1 MYKRQEPEPA
11 PEAESEAESDPKAR
25 VQDDPADEPRDEK
38 PSNEPDIDVDAD
50 AEGEDDSQAM
60 PRLTYTE
67 PPAKADEPAQPMRS
81 DANKETTLS
90 DKLPLALVT
99 AIRAPIFS
107 LDTTATTV
115 SPWSLLE
122 HLDPQTSAALMRMDD
137 APSIDPE
144 QLDFDKL
151 FPELPPYAP
160 PNASDD
166 PASQKRLDESQAQS
180 TRLVHVSRLLDAK
193 PILVSTLDPARYREN
208 GHWVDTS
215 EWAERMPHAPEVSP
229 PYVAGVPPGSLLF
242 SRCLLYTPHLPIQT
256 HACNNCRGRVSR
268 MRLCRRSPS
277 STTTIGPW
285 WPICSMQHVL
295 SFPQRSARHGTATTD
310 ANGSPPPPI
319 SGPPVQR
326 LVTANKRTGSTCW
339 I

>member
-1 MYKRQEPEPA
+1 MQTDFREERKWKLAMAYEFAHQIAQWHRSSPEERASLCVSRRRIEPMQWEEPEPA
-11 PEAESEAESDPKAR
+11 PESEREPELEPELELEPESEADPDPKAR
-25 VQDDPADEPRDEK
+25 VKDDTADEPKDEK
-38 PSNEPDIDVDAD
+38 PRDEPDIDVDAD
-50 AEGEDDSQAM
+50 AEGEEDSQTM

-67 PPAKADEPAQPMRS
+67 PPAKADEPVPPMRS

-115 SPWSLLE
+115 SPWSMLE
-122 HLDPQTSAALMRMDD
+122 HLDPQTSAALMRMDH

-166 PASQKRLDESQAQS
+166 PSTQKRRDESQAQS

-193 PILVSTLDPARYREN
+193 PILVSTLDPARYREI
-208 GHWVDTS
+208 GHVVDTS
-215 EWAERMPHAPEVSP
+215 EWAELMPHAPEVSP
-229 PYVAGVPPGSLLF
+229 PYV
-242 SRCLLYTPHLPIQT
+242 CLLYTSD
-256 HACNNCRGRVSR
+256 AADD
-268 MRLCRRSPS
+268 
-277 STTTIGPW
+277 TIN
-285 WPICSMQHVL
+285 V
-295 SFPQRSARHGTATTD
+295 
-310 ANGSPPPPI
+310 
-319 SGPPVQR
+319 
-326 LVTANKRTGSTCW
+326 
-339 I
+339 